1 MKDNFKMLGAEA
13 LFLLASAIVAGLAS
27 LLQMV
32 GRSYNGDYS
41 NIIFSGS
48 NYTYNIFVYLLGMAL
63 FVGFMIAGYKFFLK
77 KKITGL
83 NQSGIIPRILFAVIA
98 VIFSLLMFAT
108 IILLCFFF
116 ISGLNDNVY
125 PIWMGYITGYGWPI
139 FSLVFMIVAEVLAVK
154 KS

>member
-48 NYTYNIFVYLLGMAL
+48 NYTYNIFFYLLGMAL

-83 NQSGIIPRILFAVIA
+83 KQSGIIPKILFAVIA
-98 VIFSLLMFAT
+98 VIFALLMFVA

-116 ISGLNDNVY
+116 ITGLNDNVS
-125 PIWMGYITGYGWPI
+125 PKWMGYITGYGWPI
-139 FSLVFMIVAEVLAVK
+139 FSLVLMIVAEVYAAK
-154 KS
+154 KA